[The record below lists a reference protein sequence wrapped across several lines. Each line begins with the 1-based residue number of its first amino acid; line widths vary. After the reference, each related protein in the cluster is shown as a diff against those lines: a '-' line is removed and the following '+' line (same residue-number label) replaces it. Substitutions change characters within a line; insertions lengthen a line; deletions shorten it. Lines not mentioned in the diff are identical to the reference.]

1 MDIEIAHVSALDS
14 LGIVTF
20 RKSHPDSADAM
31 AIIGANLRK
40 VRKSQGLTLHQVERK
55 SQGLWKAVVVGSYER
70 NDRALSLRKAI
81 ELADFYQV
89 PIDQLLGL
97 DRPMPTSAIRART
110 VLDLRRLHAYSQ
122 HFDDLA
128 MISQFAAL
136 ICAKRKDWNGEVLS
150 LRESD
155 QTTLALLAFTSEVE
169 IMKKLTT
176 AQLLIANRE

>member
-1 MDIEIAHVSALDS
+1 MDIEIVRVSHLDS
-14 LGIVTF
+14 LGFVTF
-20 RKSHPDSADAM
+20 EQSHPGKGDAM

-40 VRKSQGLTLHQVERK
+40 VRKSQGLTLHEVERK
-55 SQGLWKAVVVGSYER
+55 SHGLWKAVVVGSYER

-97 DRPMPTSAIRART
+97 DRPMPTSSMRART

-128 MISQFAAL
+128 MVSQFAAL

-155 QTTLALLAFTSEVE
+155 QTTLALLAFTPKS
-169 IMKKLTT
+169 KS
-176 AQLLIANRE
+176 